1 MVAKVPSS
9 SNTMSNPIAD
19 VIPAATVIDRMI
31 ELRLQLHELEQ
42 QIQALQPTFYAAC
55 ATLNT
60 SKIELTRAIISRRLT
75 PGQWTYDPSILQQQ
89 DLLRQLKRQFQQEHE
104 PSSGRDVI
112 WSIKL
117 LLAMTP

>member
-1 MVAKVPSS
+1 MP
-9 SNTMSNPIAD
+9 NPIAD
-19 VIPAATVIDRMI
+19 VIPAATVIDMMI
-31 ELRLQLHELEQ
+31 ELRFQLHELEQ
-42 QIQALQPTFYAAC
+42 QIQALQPAFYTAC

-75 PGQWTYDPSILQQQ
+75 PGQWTYGPSILQQQ
-89 DLLRQLKRQFQQEHE
+89 DLLRQLKRQFHQDHE

-117 LLAMTP
+117 LLAMSP